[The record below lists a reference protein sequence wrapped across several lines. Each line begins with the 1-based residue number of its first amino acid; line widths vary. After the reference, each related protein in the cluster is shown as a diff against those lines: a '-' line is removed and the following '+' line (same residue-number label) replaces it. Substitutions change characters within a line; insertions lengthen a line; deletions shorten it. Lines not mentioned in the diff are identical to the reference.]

1 MLGGEKREEAVSQI
15 VSLKRDKE
23 AAEAKAKNAERAAA
37 AAAAAQKAATADAE
51 SKAATAAAAAA
62 AAAAASTGSV
72 LPSKMDTNNDGSIS
86 QAEVSAAYGTKTVS
100 SPAAAPATKSIA
112 SAPATVNVT
121 ATAARKTVA
130 PSTRQGTLPS
140 LVDTNHDG
148 SISSK
153 EFAAAYK
160 TPAAPLVVPVASAPS
175 VPHTVSAAA
184 ATGAVP
190 LVPAAQVSSGY
201 PQQLA
206 AALGTLQLNA
216 TEAAVRLD
224 ERRMLTIKLQQERFQ
239 LEQQLQM
246 LAQWQPAAAA
256 TATGMPPG
264 VLGAGTPQQPGAAP
278 YAQPGAQLRPLSL
291 VVGDDLNQAGQLPPK
306 RSQRK
311 GKKSRKKK
319 KETRKSREGDDL
331 DLVHSRSAPMNDARK
346 ARLARVQAKIRENKI
361 AKLQEEQATA
371 LALASAAV
379 ALPPAKLVRKKSSS
393 QLVPSSN
400 RSGGMYLTVG
410 GFIERDGTDAV
421 PADELDVET
430 EC

>member
-1 MLGGEKREEAVSQI
+1 
-15 VSLKRDKE
+15 
-23 AAEAKAKNAERAAA
+23 
-37 AAAAAQKAATADAE
+37 
-51 SKAATAAAAAA
+51 
-62 AAAAASTGSV
+62 
-72 LPSKMDTNNDGSIS
+72 MDTNNDGSIS

-100 SPAAAPATKSIA
+100 SPAAAPTSTSVA
-112 SAPATVNVT
+112 SAPATGNTT
-121 ATAARKTVA
+121 ATAAQKTVV
-130 PSTRQGTLPS
+130 PSTRQGTVPS
-140 LVDTNHDG
+140 LVDANHDG

-153 EFAAAYK
+153 EFAAVYT

-175 VPHTVSAAA
+175 MRHTVSAAA

-190 LVPAAQVSSGY
+190 LVPAAQVSNGY
-201 PQQLA
+201 PQELA

-256 TATGMPPG
+256 AATATGMPPG
-264 VLGAGTPQQPGAAP
+264 VLGAGTAQQPGTALF
-278 YAQPGAQLRPLSL
+278 AQPGAQLRPHSL
-291 VVGDDLNQAGQLPPK
+291 VVGDDPNLAGQLPPK

-311 GKKSRKKK
+311 SKKSRKKK

-371 LALASAAV
+371 LALASAAA

-421 PADELDVET
+421 PADELDIET